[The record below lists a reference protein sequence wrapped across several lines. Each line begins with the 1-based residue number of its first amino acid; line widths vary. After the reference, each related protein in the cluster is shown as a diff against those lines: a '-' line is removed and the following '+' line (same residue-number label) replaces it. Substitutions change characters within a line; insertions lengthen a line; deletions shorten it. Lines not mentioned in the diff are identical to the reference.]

1 MISQKVAVITGG
13 TKGIGLGIARKM
25 AEEGCALAIM
35 SRSDEKKV
43 RNNLDEIKSFEIPL
57 LYYSGSLADSN
68 CRKTFCDKIMN
79 RFGRIDFLVNNAGV
93 APKERKDL
101 LEMTE
106 ESYDYVIGINLTGT
120 FFLTQQVANIMIRE
134 TKEDSRIKPKVIN
147 ISSISACTV
156 SVNRGEYCISKAG
169 ISMITQLFAVRLAQ
183 WGINV
188 YEIRPG
194 IIKTVMNS
202 VVKEK
207 YDRLIKKGANS
218 ICRWG
223 YPEDIGKAV
232 SVICSGYLDFSTGEV
247 INVDGGF
254 HLRRL

>member
-1 MISQKVAVITGG
+1 MVSQKVAVITGG
-13 TKGIGLGIARKM
+13 TRGIGLGIARKM
-25 AEEGCALAIM
+25 AEENCALAIM
-35 SRSDEKKV
+35 SRSSKEKV
-43 RNNLDEIKSFEIPL
+43 RNNLNEIKSFGIPL

-68 CRKTFCDKIMN
+68 CRRTFCDKIM
-79 RFGRIDFLVNNAGV
+79 
-93 APKERKDL
+93 
-101 LEMTE
+101 TE
-106 ESYDYVIGINLTGT
+106 ESYNYVIGINLNGT
-120 FFLTQQVANIMIRE
+120 FFLTQQIANIMIRE
-134 TKEDSRIKPKVIN
+134 VKENPKIKPKIIN
-147 ISSISACTV
+147 ISSINSCSV

-194 IIKTVMNS
+194 IIQTDMTS
-202 VVKEK
+202 VVKDK
-207 YDRLIKKGANS
+207 YDRLIKEGVNP

-232 SVICSGYLDFSTGEV
+232 SMICSGYLDFSTGEV

>member
-1 MISQKVAVITGG
+1 MVSQKVAVITGG
-13 TKGIGLGIARKM
+13 TRGIGLGIARKM
-25 AEEGCALAIM
+25 AEEDCALAIM
-35 SRSDEKKV
+35 SRSSEENV
-43 RNNLDEIKSFEIPL
+43 RNNLNEIKSFGIPL

-68 CRKTFCDKIMN
+68 CRRTFCDKIMN

-106 ESYDYVIGINLTGT
+106 ESYNYVIGINLNGT
-120 FFLTQQVANIMIRE
+120 FFLTQKVANIMIRE
-134 TKEDSRIKPKVIN
+134 VKENPKIKPKIIN
-147 ISSISACTV
+147 ISSINSCTI

-194 IIKTVMNS
+194 IIQTDMTS
-202 VVKEK
+202 VVKDK
-207 YDRLIKKGANS
+207 YNRLIKEGVNP

-232 SVICSGYLDFSTGEV
+232 SVICSGSLDFSTGEV